1 MEACRSMERQWRWG
15 GGGSGEKRQG
25 TVNTRHGSSFN
36 VMNSNES
43 SAGRLLGDKKSI

>member
-1 MEACRSMERQWRWG
+1 MQERG
-15 GGGSGEKRQG
+15 AAAVVGSRGPGEKRQG
-25 TVNTRHGSSFN
+25 TVNTRHGSSFK